1 MATPSRVAGT
11 TASATTASRRKRRAD
26 PWHIASYVVIALFLV
41 WVLVPILTV
50 AVNSLKPPSAIFT
63 AKPRL
68 TFHATLKN
76 YHKVLGDLDFMKY
89 LVNSSIV
96 AVGST
101 LLSLLVGV
109 PAAYALARLPIPGR
123 EWWARGVLFTRMV
136 PAVALIVPMFVVF
149 DKLSLL
155 GTYWALIAAHT
166 TFCLPIVIWLM
177 RSFFEDLPRE
187 LEESALVD
195 GTGTFGA
202 FVRVSLPLTAP
213 GLGAAAILCLIFS
226 WNEFLFALVL
236 SGIHTETVPIGVASF
251 VGSVS
256 IDWGGS
262 SAAAVLAMLPIFV
275 LGLIAQRFLVRG
287 LTLGAVKG

>member
-1 MATPSRVAGT
+1 MTATPVAT
-11 TASATTASRRKRRAD
+11 RRRRPRPD
-26 PWHIASYVVIALFLV
+26 GWRIGSYVVVAAFLV

-50 AVNSLKPPSAIFT
+50 MINSLKLPSAIFT
-63 AKPRL
+63 STPRL
-68 TFHATLKN
+68 TFHPTLKN
-76 YHKVLGDLDFMKY
+76 YHHVLGNLDFMKY
-89 LVNSSIV
+89 LVNSMIV
-96 AVGST
+96 AIGST
-101 LLSLLVGV
+101 TLSLLVGV
-109 PAAYALARLPIPGR
+109 PAAYALARLPVPGR

-166 TFCLPIVIWLM
+166 TFCLPIVVWLM

-195 GTGTFGA
+195 GNGPFGA
-202 FVRVSLPLTAP
+202 FARISLPLTAP

-236 SGIHTETVPIGVASF
+236 SGIHTETVPLGVASF

-262 SAAAVLAMLPIFV
+262 SAAAVLAMVPIFI
-275 LGLIAQRFLVRG
+275 LGIAAQRFLVRG

>member
-1 MATPSRVAGT
+1 MTTTPVT
-11 TASATTASRRKRRAD
+11 TRGRRPRPDGWR
-26 PWHIASYVVIALFLV
+26 IGSYVVVAVFLV

-50 AVNSLKPPSAIFT
+50 MINSLKLPSAIFT
-63 AKPRL
+63 STPRL
-68 TFHATLKN
+68 TFHPTLKN
-76 YHKVLGDLDFMKY
+76 YHHVLGNLDFMKY
-89 LVNSSIV
+89 LVNSMIV
-96 AVGST
+96 AIGST
-101 LLSLLVGV
+101 TLSLLVGV

-166 TFCLPIVIWLM
+166 TFCLPIVVWLM

-195 GTGTFGA
+195 GNGPFGA
-202 FVRVSLPLTAP
+202 FARISLPLTAP

-236 SGIHTETVPIGVASF
+236 SGIHTETVPLGVASF

-262 SAAAVLAMLPIFV
+262 SAAAVLAMVPIFV
-275 LGLIAQRFLVRG
+275 LGIAAQRFLVRG

>member
-1 MATPSRVAGT
+1 
-11 TASATTASRRKRRAD
+11 
-26 PWHIASYVVIALFLV
+26 
-41 WVLVPILTV
+41 
-50 AVNSLKPPSAIFT
+50 
-63 AKPRL
+63 
-68 TFHATLKN
+68 
-76 YHKVLGDLDFMKY
+76 
-89 LVNSSIV
+89 
-96 AVGST
+96 
-101 LLSLLVGV
+101 
-109 PAAYALARLPIPGR
+109 
-123 EWWARGVLFTRMV
+123 
-136 PAVALIVPMFVVF
+136 VVF